1 MVAQSNIQIR
11 NNATYFNTEGFKMN
25 KIDISVTFP

>member
-11 NNATYFNTEGFKMN
+11 NNATYFNTEGFKIN
-25 KIDISVTFP
+25 KIDIFQ